1 MGCAKHPKAKLVRD
15 PDDDAWSCGAIDRV
29 DDGVDVECSVYVCPD
44 HEGRDLVAHEVTQH
58 VAVLICVKCHR
69 KFTTYTE
76 VGRAARDADAKE
88 AAKAAAQPP
97 APTNICIVKQFETP
111 NTIDVVVAVRDLI
124 TSKGPLADDEVIL
137 LACGLVPRLY
147 ILNITTG
154 AIIDH
159 GDVEG

>member
-76 VGRAARDADAKE
+76 AGRAERDAEE
-88 AAKAAAQPP
+88 AEAAQPL
-97 APTNICIVKQFETP
+97 PT
-111 NTIDVVVAVRDLI
+111 DVQDRSRVSD
-124 TSKGPLADDEVIL
+124 ADDIRGGV
-137 LACGLVPRLY
+137 CHP
-147 ILNITTG
+147 
-154 AIIDH
+154 
-159 GDVEG
+159 